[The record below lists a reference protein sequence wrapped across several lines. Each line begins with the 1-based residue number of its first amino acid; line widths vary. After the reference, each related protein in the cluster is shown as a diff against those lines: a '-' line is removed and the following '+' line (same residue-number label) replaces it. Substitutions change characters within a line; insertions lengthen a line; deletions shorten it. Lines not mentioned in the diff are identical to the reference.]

1 MSKKRPGQNQI
12 NLTNIFYSKK
22 ASISTPYF
30 TTKMDSISKMNSNLR
45 KLYLPAIS
53 RKVIPKIQVSSIKLV
68 KSHSQ
73 ENFNISID
81 NNQLEHNKQ
90 NCQYNEKEKLLFLK
104 LTISRIEAKIND
116 LMINYKKLLN
126 EKNQNL
132 KAIKEII
139 NSNNSSEKEILLN
152 KIQYILEN
160 SNRKTFDTINFETI
174 EEKYEKMNDIKD
186 LKNKNSHR
194 KLKINISRI
203 NEYNDKQKN
212 NNLNP
217 KEEIK
222 EKQNEENNIINE
234 ENKQDK
240 KYDKIIEE
248 IKEVKEE
255 LIEKENINNEQIN
268 KEKEDLNKIIEEK
281 NNEKEDNNIKEDN
294 KGINEKEE
302 ETKES
307 KKNKSKNKRDKKNK
321 MKKKE
326 EVVEYIINKDG
337 MIEELR
343 KNRNSSNN
351 DNDSD
356 NKKEEENNKEIK
368 IDINPEIK
376 IDTNQEIK
384 KEINQEIKPDINQDI
399 KNINELIEDNMIKI
413 NTISQ
418 NNSNLNINNNNNNNE
433 ASFDKNI
440 DNNNSV
446 DEQMNLKDIIE
457 VEKYEDNF
465 NPKDQSGV
473 FGKSF
478 VFSKIYNKA
487 KIRSELSILKHQI
500 INIQQK
506 IRLKDEEI
514 EEIKSNASMKGL
526 IFKSHML
533 NKKMIRL
540 QKIKT
545 KNYEIENSSIPL
557 IQTEK
562 GLKNELEYYTKK
574 NKSFISQ
581 NKNVEENYLKMR
593 NEYEE
598 NNKSYGKLE
607 IQNDRLKYK
616 YNSLRL
622 KDVQK
627 QNDLD
632 NLKKKINQI
641 ESIKLMLESDK
652 KIRDEKKKEIEDT
665 KKLLE
670 EKFIEHENIKENK
683 DKRYHEMNK
692 LQKEI
697 HYQIGKQKNE
707 INKIQKDIKE
717 IDKKILLEIDKY
729 QHITKNNKKFINLTY
744 IYKIKNQIEFI
755 DYLQKLEKEQES
767 SSNEERSL
775 RFQNLLTGEKINFYR
790 ISKIKKKPSI
800 KKEQISTEQSHV
812 LDKNIEYIINS
823 NGDIELVKDENEE
836 KKEEKKEELKEENI
850 EEKLE
855 EKKEVIKEKDEM
867 KEEIKEEKKEEKKEE
882 IKEEKREDKEE
893 KKEEIKEE
901 RVQQKE
907 LVKEEIKQEDIKLE
921 EKKDEDKKE
930 EVIEEK
936 KKHHHHHHHHHKKDD
951 KDREKKRKKKH

>member
-1 MSKKRPGQNQI
+1 MSKKRPGQNHI
-12 NLTNIFYSKK
+12 NLTNIFYPKK
-22 ASISTPYF
+22 SSLSTPYF

-53 RKVIPKIQVSSIKLV
+53 RKVIPKIPVSCIKLV

-73 ENFNISID
+73 ENFNISIE
-81 NNQLEHNKQ
+81 NNKLEQNKQ
-90 NCQYNEKEKLLFLK
+90 NYQYNEKEKLFFLK
-104 LTISRIEAKIND
+104 LTLSRIESKIND
-116 LMINYKKLLN
+116 LMVNYKKLLN

-132 KAIKEII
+132 NAIKEII
-139 NSNNSSEKEILLN
+139 NSNNSSNKEILLN
-152 KIQYILEN
+152 KIHYLLEN
-160 SNRKTFDTINFETI
+160 NNKKTLDTINFETI
-174 EEKYEKMNDIKD
+174 EEKYEKINDIKD
-186 LKNKNSHR
+186 LKNKNSPR

-212 NNLNP
+212 NYYNQ

-222 EKQNEENNIINE
+222 ENPKEENNIINV

-240 KYDKIIEE
+240 RYDKVFEE

-255 LIEKENINNEQIN
+255 LIEKENTNSEQIN
-268 KEKEDLNKIIEEK
+268 KEKEDLNKNIEEK
-281 NNEKEDNNIKEDN
+281 NNEKEDNNIIDN
-294 KGINEKEE
+294 NKDEKEKEE
-302 ETKES
+302 KTIDS
-307 KKNKSKNKRDKKNK
+307 KKNKSKNKKDKKNK

-343 KNRNSSNN
+343 KNGSSSNN
-351 DNDSD
+351 DSN
-356 NKKEEENNKEIK
+356 NKKEEENDNNNEIK

-376 IDTNQEIK
+376 IDTIQETK
-384 KEINQEIKPDINQDI
+384 KEINQEIKQDINQDI
-399 KNINELIEDNMIKI
+399 NNINELIEDNIIKI

-418 NNSNLNINNNNNNNE
+418 NNNND
-433 ASFDKNI
+433 ASFDNNI

-446 DEQMNLKDIIE
+446 EEQMNLKDIIE

-465 NPKDQSGV
+465 NQRDQSGV

-487 KIRSELSILKHQI
+487 KIRSELSVLKHQI

-540 QKIKT
+540 HKIKT

-562 GLKNELEYYTKK
+562 GNLKNELEYYTKK

-607 IQNDRLKYK
+607 IQNECLKYK

-641 ESIKLMLESDK
+641 ESLKLMLESDK
-652 KIRDEKKKEIEDT
+652 KIRDEKKKEIDDT

-670 EKFIEHENIKENK
+670 EKFTEYENIKENK

-729 QHITKNNKKFINLTY
+729 QHLTKNNKKFINLTY

-755 DYLQKLEKEQES
+755 DYLKKIEKEQER
-767 SSNEERSL
+767 NTDEKRSL
-775 RFQNLLTGEKINFYR
+775 RFHNLLKGETFNFYR
-790 ISKIKKKPSI
+790 ISKIKKKPSV
-800 KKEQISTEQSHV
+800 KKEQIPTEQSHV

-823 NGDIELVKDENEE
+823 SGDIELLKDEY
-836 KKEEKKEELKEENI
+836 

-855 EKKEVIKEKDEM
+855 EKKEEIKEEK
-867 KEEIKEEKKEEKKEE
+867 KEEIKEEKKEEIKEEINEDKKEDKKEEKKEE
-882 IKEEKREDKEE
+882 IKEEKVE
-893 KKEEIKEE
+893 
-901 RVQQKE
+901 QKE
-907 LVKEEIKQEDIKLE
+907 LIKEEIKQEEIKL
-921 EKKDEDKKE
+921 EDKKE
-930 EVIEEK
+930 EDKNKEVTEEK
-936 KKHHHHHHHHHKKDD
+936 KGHRRRHHHHHHKKDD
-951 KDREKKRKKKH
+951 KDREKKKKKKH